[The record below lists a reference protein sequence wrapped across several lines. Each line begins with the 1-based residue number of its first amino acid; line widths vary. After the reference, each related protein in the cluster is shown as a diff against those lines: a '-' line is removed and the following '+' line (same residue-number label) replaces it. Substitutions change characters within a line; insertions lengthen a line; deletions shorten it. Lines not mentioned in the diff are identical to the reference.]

1 MWFICVNK
9 NKNIIQ
15 KFNTKREAQ
24 IFLDNR
30 KNLCYMLGVDSKHY
44 YSIVKGHHYASK
56 WLGKKRAMPIT

>member
-9 NKNIIQ
+9 NKSIIQ

-30 KNLCYMLGVDSKHY
+30 KNLCYMLGVDSK
-44 YSIVKGHHYASK
+44 SLSQ
-56 WLGKKRAMPIT
+56 